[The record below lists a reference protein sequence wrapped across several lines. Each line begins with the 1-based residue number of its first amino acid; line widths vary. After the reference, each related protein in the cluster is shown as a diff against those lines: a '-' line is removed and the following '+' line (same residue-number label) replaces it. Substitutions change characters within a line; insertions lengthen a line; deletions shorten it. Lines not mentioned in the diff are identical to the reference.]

1 MDKDVKEL
9 KERFLRGKNPDL
21 VRFCLLAYLITSSS
35 LKEFSLLKLYRSI
48 RKRESYCSFKVW
60 IILPLLEVCTPV

>member
-21 VRFCLLAYLITSSS
+21 VRFCLLAYLIT
-35 LKEFSLLKLYRSI
+35 
-48 RKRESYCSFKVW
+48 
-60 IILPLLEVCTPV
+60 PV